1 MPAESQ
7 KMRYQQAL
15 SMWWLLLWRSF
26 VGLLLFFF
34 LVLWMLRVGLGGPHL
49 LDPSLWRRVGATI
62 IWIGQL
68 VLLVFAAQLLVQ
80 QMMRKRYRHFA
91 VSVTDNRNGIARD
104 DNHLFLLERFKVAWA
119 LFWRFVP
126 VAGIVYYLCRSH
138 LNPLP
143 PFVTPLTYLIRLG
156 FVAGL
161 VFAGPLVVQ
170 FALRR
175 RYTSFAA
182 RWTETVDKTPS

>member
-1 MPAESQ
+1 MPEESQ

-26 VGLLLFFF
+26 IGLLILY
-34 LVLWMLRVGLGGPHL
+34 LLLIWMLRVGLGGPRL
-49 LDPSLWRRVGATI
+49 LDPGLGRRIGVTI

-68 VLLVFAAQLLVQ
+68 TLIVFAAQLLVQ
-80 QMMRKRYRHFA
+80 QMIQKRYRHFA
-91 VSVTDNRNGIARD
+91 VSVIDHRNGEARH
-104 DNHLFLLERFKVAWA
+104 DNHVFLLERFKVAWA

-126 VAGIVYYLCRSH
+126 VAGIAYYLCKPH

-143 PFVTPLTYLIRLG
+143 PFVTPLTHLIRLG

-161 VFAGPLVVQ
+161 VFAGPLAVLS
-170 FALRR
+170 ALKR
-175 RYTSFAA
+175 RYTSFAVSVTA
-182 RWTETVDKTPS
+182 PVGKAP

>member
-1 MPAESQ
+1 MPAESK

-49 LDPSLWRRVGATI
+49 LDPSLWRRVAATI

-91 VSVTDNRNGIARD
+91 VSVTDNRNGKTRD
-104 DNHLFLLERFKVAWA
+104 GNHLFLLERFKVAWA

-182 RWTETVDKTPS
+182 RLTETVDKTPS